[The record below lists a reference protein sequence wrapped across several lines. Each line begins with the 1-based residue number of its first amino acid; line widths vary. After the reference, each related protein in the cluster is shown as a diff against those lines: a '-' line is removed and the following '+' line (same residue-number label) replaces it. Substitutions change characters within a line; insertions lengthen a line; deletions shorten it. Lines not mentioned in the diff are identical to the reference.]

1 MSHLTYYAYEGAG
14 VYNRKAYH
22 YNQAVRIPAS
32 ADRVELA
39 GQGMYIITTLSQN
52 ITEHHRTSHA
62 IRTISTNALPGG
74 WDPKTSEVK
83 SDLLEEIDQAF
94 SNVELALK
102 DAGIEDGWKSV
113 FRVTSYHAG
122 FDGDQERVFGKM
134 VANFEKYM
142 PGHEPIWTCVGV
154 TALALPQMRIE
165 IEVVAIDGK

>member
-1 MSHLTYYAYEGAG
+1 MRTESSCLVKVTLQH
-14 VYNRKAYH
+14 
-22 YNQAVRIPAS
+22 
-32 ADRVELA
+32 
-39 GQGMYIITTLSQN
+39 IIN
-52 ITEHHRTSHA
+52 ITHR
-62 IRTISTNALPGG
+62 RTIFANALLGG
-74 WDPKTSEVK
+74 WDPQTSEVK

-102 DAGIEDGWKSV
+102 DAGIKDGWKSV

-142 PGHEPIWTCVGV
+142 RGHEPIWTCVGV

>member
-1 MSHLTYYAYEGAG
+1 MSHLQYYAYEGAG
-14 VYNRKAYH
+14 VCNRKAYH
-22 YNQAVRIPAS
+22 YNQAVRIPAN

-39 GQGMYIITTLSQN
+39 GQGMYINTTN
-52 ITEHHRTSHA
+52 HKTSHTR
-62 IRTISTNALPGG
+62 RTISTNNALPGG
-74 WDPKTSEVK
+74 WDPQTSEVK
-83 SDLLEEIDQAF
+83 TDLLEEIDQAF

-102 DAGIEDGWKSV
+102 DAGIKDGWKSV

-165 IEVVAIDGK
+165 IEVVAVDGK

>member
-1 MSHLTYYAYEGAG
+1 MQTGSNWPVKVSQQHTTSTIYRTT
-14 VYNRKAYH
+14 V
-22 YNQAVRIPAS
+22 S
-32 ADRVELA
+32 A
-39 GQGMYIITTLSQN
+39 
-52 ITEHHRTSHA
+52 
-62 IRTISTNALPGG
+62 NALPGG
-74 WDPKTSEVK
+74 WDPQTSEVK

-134 VANFEKYM
+134 VANFDKYM
-142 PGHEPIWTCVGV
+142 SGHAPIWTCVGV